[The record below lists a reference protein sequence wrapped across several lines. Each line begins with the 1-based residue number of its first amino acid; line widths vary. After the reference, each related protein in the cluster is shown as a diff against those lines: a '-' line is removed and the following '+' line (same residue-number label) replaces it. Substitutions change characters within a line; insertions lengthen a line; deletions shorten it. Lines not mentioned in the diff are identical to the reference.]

1 MSNLTHEQAKEL
13 AKRFDDATLSD
24 IHFIQL
30 FEPDVAVHSILLWIP
45 GLVRWTD
52 FGQYTILYNQDWI
65 DGNPKFYRVPTRHIP
80 ANHVFARFRW
90 PPECE
95 DEPPR
100 DAESR

>member
-1 MSNLTHEQAKEL
+1 MSDDQKE
-13 AKRFDDATLSD
+13 AA
-24 IHFIQL
+24 I
-30 FEPDVAVHSILLWIP
+30 
-45 GLVRWTD
+45 
-52 FGQYTILYNQDWI
+52 QDWI